1 MLLRRRAP
9 LAALALLAA
18 LCLAACGGESGEQAA
33 TATPTSSPA
42 APAATP
48 SATPDPA
55 TATPPASATAAVAT
69 PIASATPAATPAV
82 DSGPISDREALDLM
96 NALSTS
102 PVEGPAR
109 EALQRI
115 LAAGDQ
121 RFVAVLM
128 EMLFARS
135 PTVGPDRLEYADA
148 LDQLTGEMIGFDY
161 DGWLNWYGASDLV
174 PPPGYVSWKGA
185 LLANIDERF
194 QEFLRDEYPS
204 AIRVEEI
211 VWGGVRVDGIPPL
224 DLPST
229 IAPEDATWLEPGEA
243 VFGVVINGEARAYPL
258 RIMDWHEMTNDI
270 VGGVPLSLA
279 YCTLCGA
286 GIAYDGRAP
295 NGETYTFGTS
305 GFLYRSNKLMYDRV
319 TQTLWNQFTGK
330 PVLGS
335 LVGATDTEGAP
346 LRLNLFP
353 LVLTSWEDWVAQ
365 HPETSVIDIN
375 TGYAR
380 PYKPGMPYGDYFSE
394 STTMFPVWIR
404 SGELNTKSFV
414 YGLRI
419 GGDRKAYQLSA
430 IARERVVNDAV
441 GDRPV
446 VLVAARG
453 RIQTEGFH
461 DRIGPIA
468 YASGGEVRAFDRGEQ
483 SFTPTDD
490 PDLLLDA
497 TGGEWRVTEEALLG
511 PGDERLERI
520 NGHLAYWF
528 GWYAFYPDTEVYGA
542 N

>member
-1 MLLRRRAP
+1 MPQRRLTP

-18 LCLAACGGESGEQAA
+18 ACLAACGGESGEQAA
-33 TATPTSSPA
+33 TATPAASLEAATATPA
-42 APAATP
+42 TADATGTASATPATADATGTP
-48 SATPDPA
+48 SATPE
-55 TATPPASATAAVAT
+55 
-69 PIASATPAATPAV
+69 ATPAV
-82 DSGPISDREALDLM
+82 NSGPISDREALDLM
-96 NALSTS
+96 NALSNS

-128 EMLFARS
+128 EMLFARF
-135 PTVGPDRLEYADA
+135 PTVGPNRVEYADA
-148 LDQLTGEMIGFDY
+148 LDQLTGEMIGFNY

-174 PPPGYVSWKGA
+174 PPPGYVSWKGS
-185 LLANIDERF
+185 LLAYIDERF

-224 DLPST
+224 DLPRT

-319 TQTLWNQFTGK
+319 TRTLWNQFTGK

-335 LVGATDTEGAP
+335 LVGATDSEGAP
-346 LRLNLFP
+346 LQLNLFP
-353 LVLTSWEDWVAQ
+353 LVLSSWEEWVAQ

-375 TGYAR
+375 TGHYR
-380 PYKPGMPYGDYFSE
+380 PYEPGMPYGDYFSE
-394 STTMFPVWIR
+394 GGTMFPVWIR
-404 SGELNTKSFV
+404 SDQLSIKSFV

-419 GGDRKAYQLSA
+419 GGDRKAYRLSA

-453 RIQTEGFH
+453 QIQTEGFH
-461 DRIGPIA
+461 EQVGPIA
-468 YASGGEVRAFDRGEQ
+468 YASGGEVRAFERGART
-483 SFTPTDD
+483 FTPGED
-490 PDLLLDA
+490 PDVLFDA
-497 TGGEWRVTEEALLG
+497 AGGEWRVTEEALLG
-511 PGDERLERI
+511 PADERLDRI

-542 N
+542 D

>member
-1 MLLRRRAP
+1 MPQRRLTL

-18 LCLAACGGESGEQAA
+18 ACLAACGGESGEQAA
-33 TATPTSSPA
+33 TATPAGSPEA
-42 APAATP
+42 
-48 SATPDPA
+48 A
-55 TATPPASATAAVAT
+55 TATPEAATATATSEGAT
-69 PIASATPAATPAV
+69 PAASATPAATPAV
-82 DSGPISDREALDLM
+82 DSGPISDREGLNLM

-102 PVEGPAR
+102 PAEGPAR

-115 LAAGDQ
+115 LASGDQ

-128 EMLFARS
+128 EMLFARF
-135 PTVGPDRLEYADA
+135 PTVGPNRVEYADA
-148 LDQLTGEMIGFDY
+148 LDQLTGEMIGFNY

-224 DLPST
+224 DLPTT

-335 LVGATDTEGAP
+335 LVGATDSEGAP
-346 LRLNLFP
+346 LQLNLFP
-353 LVLTSWEDWVAQ
+353 IVLTTWEEWLAQ

-375 TGYAR
+375 TGYYR
-380 PYKPGMPYGDYFSE
+380 PYEPGMPYGDYFSE
-394 STTMFPVWIR
+394 GGTMFPVWIR
-404 SGELNTKSFV
+404 SGELSTKSFV

-419 GGDRKAYQLSA
+419 GGDRKAYRLSA

-441 GDRPV
+441 GELPV

-453 RIQTEGFH
+453 RVQTEGI
-461 DRIGPIA
+461 DQLIGPVA
-468 YASGGEVRAFDRGEQ
+468 YASGGEVRAFERGER
-483 SFTPTDD
+483 SFTPGDG
-490 PDLLLDA
+490 PDVLLDA
-497 TGGEWRVTEEALLG
+497 AGGEWRVTEEALLG
-511 PGDERLERI
+511 PADERLDRI

-542 N
+542 D

>member
-1 MLLRRRAP
+1 MPQRRLTL

-18 LCLAACGGESGEQAA
+18 ACLAACGGESGEQAA
-33 TATPTSSPA
+33 TATPAGSPEA
-42 APAATP
+42 
-48 SATPDPA
+48 A
-55 TATPPASATAAVAT
+55 TATPEAATATPEAATATATSEGAT
-69 PIASATPAATPAV
+69 PAASATPAATPAV

-96 NALSTS
+96 SALSTS
-102 PVEGPAR
+102 SVEGPAR

-115 LAAGDQ
+115 LASGDQ

-128 EMLFARS
+128 EMLFARF
-135 PTVGPDRLEYADA
+135 PTVGPNRVEYADA
-148 LDQLTGEMIGFDY
+148 LDQLTGEMIGFNY

-174 PPPGYVSWKGA
+174 PPPGYVSWKGS

-224 DLPST
+224 DLPTT

-335 LVGATDTEGAP
+335 LVGATDSEGAP
-346 LRLNLFP
+346 LQLNLFP
-353 LVLTSWEDWVAQ
+353 IVLTTWEEWLAQ

-375 TGYAR
+375 TGYYR
-380 PYKPGMPYGDYFSE
+380 PYEPGMPYGDYFSE
-394 STTMFPVWIR
+394 GGTMFPVWIR
-404 SGELNTKSFV
+404 SGELSTKSFV

-419 GGDRKAYQLSA
+419 GGDRKAYRLSA

-441 GDRPV
+441 GELPV

-453 RIQTEGFH
+453 RVQTEGT
-461 DRIGPIA
+461 DQLIGPVA
-468 YASGGEVRAFDRGEQ
+468 YASGGEVRAFERGER
-483 SFTPTDD
+483 SFTPGDG
-490 PDLLLDA
+490 PDVLLDA
-497 TGGEWRVTEEALLG
+497 AGGEWRVTEEALLG
-511 PGDERLERI
+511 PAEERLDRI

-528 GWYAFYPDTEVYGA
+528 GWYAFFPDTEVYGA

>member
-9 LAALALLAA
+9 LAALVLLAA

-48 SATPDPA
+48 SATADAA
-55 TATPPASATAAVAT
+55 TATPTAEGAT
-69 PIASATPAATPAV
+69 PAASATPAATPVV

-109 EALQRI
+109 KALRRI

-224 DLPST
+224 DQPAT
-229 IAPEDATWLEPGEA
+229 IAPEDATWLEAGEA

-335 LVGATDTEGAP
+335 LVGATDSEGQP
-346 LRLNLFP
+346 LQLNLFP
-353 LVLTSWEDWVAQ
+353 LVLTSWEEWVAQ

-375 TGYAR
+375 TGYSR

-404 SGELNTKSFV
+404 SSELNTKSFV

-468 YASGGEVRAFDRGEQ
+468 YASGGEVRAFERGEQ
-483 SFTPTDD
+483 RFTPGDG

-497 TGGEWRVTEEALLG
+497 TGGKWRVTEEALLG

-528 GWYAFYPDTEVYGA
+528 GWYAFYPDTEVYGG

>member
-1 MLLRRRAP
+1 MPQRRLTL

-18 LCLAACGGESGEQAA
+18 ACLAACGGESGEQAA
-33 TATPTSSPA
+33 TATPAGSPEA
-42 APAATP
+42 
-48 SATPDPA
+48 A
-55 TATPPASATAAVAT
+55 TATPEAATATPEAATATATSEGAT
-69 PIASATPAATPAV
+69 PAASATPAATPAV

-96 NALSTS
+96 SALSTS
-102 PVEGPAR
+102 SVEGPAR

-115 LAAGDQ
+115 LASGDQ

-128 EMLFARS
+128 EMLFARF
-135 PTVGPDRLEYADA
+135 PTVGPNRVEYADA
-148 LDQLTGEMIGFDY
+148 LDQLTGEMIGFNY

-174 PPPGYVSWKGA
+174 PPPGYVSWKGS

-224 DLPST
+224 DLPTT

-335 LVGATDTEGAP
+335 LVGATDSEGAP
-346 LRLNLFP
+346 LQLNLFP
-353 LVLTSWEDWVAQ
+353 IVLTTWEEWLAQ

-375 TGYAR
+375 TGYYR
-380 PYKPGMPYGDYFSE
+380 PYEPGMPYGDYFSE
-394 STTMFPVWIR
+394 GGTMFPVWIR
-404 SGELNTKSFV
+404 SGELSTKSFV

-419 GGDRKAYQLSA
+419 GGDRKAYRLSA

-441 GDRPV
+441 GELPV

-453 RIQTEGFH
+453 RVQTEGI
-461 DRIGPIA
+461 DQLIGPVA
-468 YASGGEVRAFDRGEQ
+468 YASGGEVRAFERGER
-483 SFTPTDD
+483 SFTPGDG
-490 PDLLLDA
+490 PDVLLDA
-497 TGGEWRVTEEALLG
+497 AGGEWRVTEEALLG
-511 PGDERLERI
+511 PADERLDRI

-528 GWYAFYPDTEVYGA
+528 GWYAFYPGTEVYGA
-542 N
+542 D